1 MEPRLLSSR
10 MTFFNKIVVPILYIV
25 AFAGGTLA
33 ISLTRR
39 NMPPG
44 TPEFS
49 PLLFIIF
56 LGLGGVAIYWT
67 TMRLKYVRMDDR
79 FLYISNGLREIE
91 VPLRDVTEVRYS
103 RWTRTHL
110 VTVEFAHE
118 TEFGESIVFM
128 PSIRMFA
135 FWSVHPV
142 VAEIEAAVAMATG
155 RTLSPD

>member
-25 AFAGGTLA
+25 GVAGGTLA
-33 ISLTRR
+33 ISLNRR
-39 NMPPG
+39 NMPPDAPG
-44 TPEFS
+44 FS
-49 PLLFIIF
+49 PLLFIVF

-67 TMRLKYVRMDDR
+67 TTRLKYVRMDDR

-103 RWTRTHL
+103 RWTRPHL

-118 TEFGESIVFM
+118 TEFGEIIVFI

>member
-10 MTFFNKIVVPILYIV
+10 MTFFNKFVVPILYIV
-25 AFAGGTLA
+25 GFAGGTLA
-33 ISLTRR
+33 ISLNRR

-44 TPEFS
+44 APGFS
-49 PLLFIIF
+49 PFLFIIF

-67 TMRLKYVRMDDR
+67 TTRLKYVRMDDR

-135 FWSVHPV
+135 LWSVHPV

>member
-10 MTFFNKIVVPILYIV
+10 LTFFNKVFVPILYIIG
-25 AFAGGTLA
+25 FAGGTLA
-33 ISLTRR
+33 ISLNWR
-39 NMPPG
+39 NLPPNAPG
-44 TPEFS
+44 LY
-49 PLLFIIF
+49 PLVFIIF

-67 TMRLKYVRMDDR
+67 TMRLKYARMDDR

-91 VPLRDVTEVRYS
+91 VPLRDVTGVSYS

-110 VTVEFAHE
+110 VTVEFAHD

-128 PSIRMFA
+128 PSIRAFA

-142 VAEIEAAVAMATG
+142 VADIEAAVAMATG
-155 RTLSPD
+155 RRLSPD